1 MNEPQDKPWVQLTVE
16 EINEC
21 IVHTGIDVY
30 EGDVYVF
37 ARAIEALLQEKNA

>member
-1 MNEPQDKPWVQLTVE
+1 MSEQEETWVQLTVE

-21 IVHTGIDVY
+21 IAHTGIDVY

-37 ARAIEALLQEKNA
+37 ARAIEALLQEKNG

>member
-1 MNEPQDKPWVQLTVE
+1 MSEQEETWVQLTVE

-21 IVHTGIDVY
+21 IRHTGIDVY
-30 EGDVYVF
+30 EGDIYIF